1 MGGLTEKQL
10 MMLNGEEPSLD
21 DLEIGET
28 RATQKLKIEAE
39 TKELQKKKSQPWWK
53 EMMRS
58 ELVQEFDPIFHKS
71 YMLMSSYVTDVA
83 IKVELYLNFD
93 RIVKVDHKQ
102 T

>member
-1 MGGLTEKQL
+1 
-10 MMLNGEEPSLD
+10 
-21 DLEIGET
+21 
-28 RATQKLKIEAE
+28 
-39 TKELQKKKSQPWWK
+39 
-53 EMMRS
+53 MMRS